1 MQEGSESEREMMIG
15 DDDRAALTLRLAKAL
30 QPAPLEGRHSWD
42 SY

>member
-1 MQEGSESEREMMIG
+1 MQEGSALEREMTIG
-15 DDDRAALTLRLAKAL
+15 DGERAALTLRLAKAL